1 MKPGSF
7 ILLEGFRFFK
17 VNNIGTKSSIDIGEH
32 KYIPFMQPRLGV
44 NYYEQSGTLT
54 IVSEVFLLLS
64 FIIIIL
70 STKNPKRNVLWVI
83 LFIIGAA
90 PLLYLAIDHVKND
103 YMDANIGLGL
113 AFMYTWLYSAVAFII
128 GIILLVKKK
137 RNNNMSKEL

>member
-1 MKPGSF
+1 MSN
-7 ILLEGFRFFK
+7 L
-17 VNNIGTKSSIDIGEH
+17 V
-32 KYIPFMQPRLGV
+32 
-44 NYYEQSGTLT
+44 TLT

-137 RNNNMSKEL
+137 RNNNISKNCDNHIGILN